1 MLMQIATTS
10 AVAASANEAQDTAT
24 LLAQSTL
31 YSTTVG
37 GKSYSADVSLSSGQ
51 YVATVP
57 DLPGV
62 SATGNTLLSAES
74 NLNTRINVL
83 V

>member
-1 MLMQIATTS
+1 MQITNTP
-10 AVAASANEAQDTAT
+10 AVAASALESQDTAA

-31 YSTTVG
+31 YSTTIG
-37 GKSYSADVSLSSGQ
+37 GRAYSADVSLSSAG

-62 SATGNTLLSAES
+62 SATGSTLLSAE
-74 NLNTRINVL
+74 NHLNARISVL

>member
-1 MLMQIATTS
+1 MLIATTS
-10 AVAASANEAQDTAT
+10 AVAASASEAQAAAT

-31 YSTTVG
+31 YSTTAG

-74 NLNTRINVL
+74 HLNARINML